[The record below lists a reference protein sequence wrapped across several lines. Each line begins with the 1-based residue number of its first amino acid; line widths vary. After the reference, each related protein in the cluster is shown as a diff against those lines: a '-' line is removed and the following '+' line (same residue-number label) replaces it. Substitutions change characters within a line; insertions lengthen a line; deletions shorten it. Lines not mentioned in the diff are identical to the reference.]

1 LLLSVGDKHRERRI
15 EETVRKEVTHE
26 VEDRGALSASVH
38 GVAGVRHDLVT
49 EQQLFEKST
58 LNSCP

>member
-1 LLLSVGDKHRERRI
+1 M
-15 EETVRKEVTHE
+15 VRKEVTHE

>member
-1 LLLSVGDKHRERRI
+1 VYSAGGDGVCGCVCEG
-15 EETVRKEVTHE
+15 KEVTHE